1 MSCHCHLIP
10 FLRIKPNSKNGF
22 SLGRA
27 KEHGRRHGNV
37 PVIEVYIPFI

>member
-1 MSCHCHLIP
+1 LH
-10 FLRIKPNSKNGF
+10 FGF
-22 SLGRA
+22 KFRA